1 MAEVGSWPSI
11 RDRGLLSTR
20 ATLDLAGVRGRGRRD
35 VESELRREKVT
46 VTVPGQ
52 DAIVLRDQ
60 KPMSQTKLETCLPEG
75 ITPAQWCRFLN
86 RKVFFWAT
94 NERLESLLNAR
105 PYADLEHD
113 VLTLD
118 TASLVARH
126 AGRTRLCRMNS
137 GSTTPYATPRDF
149 SIFQSITAYPVNTR
163 GNPRREVA
171 EVLVDYSVPDVAD
184 HVIGVKRMQGS
195 VTTHPRPYGRVVPGT

>member
-11 RDRGLLSTR
+11 KERGLLSTR
-20 ATLDLAGVRGRGRRD
+20 ATLDLAGVCGHARRR

-46 VTVPGQ
+46 VPVPDQ

-60 KPMSQTKLETCLPEG
+60 KPMSQKKLEKCLPEG
-75 ITPAQWCRFLN
+75 ITPAQWCRYLN

-94 NERLESLLNAR
+94 IKRLESLLNAR

-126 AGRTRLCRMNS
+126 SERTRLCRMNS
-137 GSTTPYATPRDF
+137 GSTTPYATPRNF
-149 SIFQSITAYPVNTR
+149 SIFQSIEAYPVNAK

-171 EVLVDYSVPDVAD
+171 EVLVDHAVPDVAD
-184 HVIGVKRMQGS
+184 HVISVKRMRGS
-195 VTTHPRPYGRVVPGT
+195 VTTHARPYGRIVPI